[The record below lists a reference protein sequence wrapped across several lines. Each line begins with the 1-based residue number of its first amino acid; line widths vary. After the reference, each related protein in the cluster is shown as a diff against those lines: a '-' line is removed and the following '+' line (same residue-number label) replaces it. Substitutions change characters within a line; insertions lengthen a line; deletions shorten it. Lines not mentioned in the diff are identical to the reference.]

1 MVHAR
6 YGADMMSETMRVP
19 YSEKRAYRYRKDGT
33 VSKYVRSRAITKAP
47 RRRVNNKLEYK
58 YDQVGRD

>member
-1 MVHAR
+1 
-6 YGADMMSETMRVP
+6 MMSETMRVP